1 MKNVL
6 TFENSPNPLKKRIMR
21 RIYAIWFF
29 KSVAPLLAVEFILLS
44 GVAIGVLTHISLRNI
59 IINAFNASSGVRDFI
74 QFFIDNFF
82 VKSVQSR
89 LLVAVYGALIGFFIR
104 DFASA
109 LKRARKVINE
119 DALSAFS
126 LIGNRN

>member
-6 TFENSPNPLKKRIMR
+6 AFENSANPLKKRVMR
-21 RIYAIWFF
+21 RIYAVWFL

-59 IINAFNASSGVRDFI
+59 MINALNASSGVEDFL

-82 VKSVQSR
+82 VKSIQSR

-109 LKRARKVINE
+109 FRRMRRALKE
-119 DALSAFS
+119 DMLAALLFV
-126 LIGNRN
+126 R